1 MTSMTNT
8 NSPKTPVL
16 SVEDLCVTFRQEGRS
31 AQIVRNVSFSVEP
44 GRCLGI
50 LGESGSGK
58 SMSCKA
64 VLRLLDRNFE
74 VTGRITFMGEDLAA
88 RSGEEIRRMR
98 GSRITMVLQNPM
110 NCFDPLYRIGEQ
122 MAETFRE
129 HTDWSAS
136 KIREESLSIL
146 SQMRIASAEEVLR
159 KYPHQLSGG
168 MLQRVMIGLAIKLRP
183 DLIVCDEPISALDVS
198 IQAQIVNLLIK
209 LQRENDLTYLF
220 ISHDLSMVRH
230 ISDRVGVM
238 YLGSLVELAT
248 SRDIFERQLHPYT
261 KALLSAIPS
270 ADPDAEKTRKR
281 VPLEGEV
288 PSPVNPPSG
297 CKFRNRCIHATELC
311 AKEVPVLTEV
321 EPGRFTA
328 CHHWKEAMEV

>member
-1 MTSMTNT
+1 MTSMMNT

-183 DLIVCDEPISALDVS
+183 DLIVCDEPTTAVDSISRYAIMQEFLR
-198 IQAQIVNLLIK
+198 IK
-209 LQRENDLTYLF
+209 AETGAAMIF
-220 ISHDLSMVRH
+220 ISHDLGVLNMIARRPRRHAPRPHHRVRH
-230 ISDRVGVM
+230 ARGG
-238 YLGSLVELAT
+238 LRACPGSLHARAHRPPLRSHEGLHGRNPNGRTPCCLKPGT
-248 SRDIFERQLHPYT
+248 SGCPSER
-261 KALLSAIPS
+261 
-270 ADPDAEKTRKR
+270 KTRR
-281 VPLEGEV
+281 A
-288 PSPVNPPSG
+288 SSG
-297 CKFRNRCIHATELC
+297 ASAPRSS
-311 AKEVPVLTEV
+311 
-321 EPGRFTA
+321 TA
-328 CHHWKEAMEV
+328 

>member
-159 KYPHQLSGG
+159 KYPQACS
-168 MLQRVMIGLAIKLRP
+168 
-183 DLIVCDEPISALDVS
+183 SA
-198 IQAQIVNLLIK
+198 
-209 LQRENDLTYLF
+209 
-220 ISHDLSMVRH
+220 
-230 ISDRVGVM
+230 
-238 YLGSLVELAT
+238 
-248 SRDIFERQLHPYT
+248 
-261 KALLSAIPS
+261 
-270 ADPDAEKTRKR
+270 
-281 VPLEGEV
+281 
-288 PSPVNPPSG
+288 
-297 CKFRNRCIHATELC
+297 
-311 AKEVPVLTEV
+311 
-321 EPGRFTA
+321 
-328 CHHWKEAMEV
+328 